1 MEFGFLLKK
10 LITFFIEPLGLII
23 ILFVFGLWFLFDGK
37 QKLAKQFLSF
47 SFGFLL
53 LFSYPPFSNYL
64 VKKLENQY
72 SKYDYKTN
80 VKYIHVLG
88 SGHNTDALQPI
99 SSNLASSGTKRVLEG
114 IIIHKKI
121 PNSKIIFTGYEGDT
135 NETNAKMNSMLAL
148 ALGVDE
154 KNMILNGIPNDTRM
168 EAVYMKSIVGHD
180 PFVLVTSATHMPRS
194 MLLFESM
201 GMKPIP
207 APTDFR
213 KNEIITYFKA
223 PNIGALEDSRM
234 AIHEFLGILW
244 AKIRG

>member
-1 MEFGFLLKK
+1 MELGLLLKQF
-10 LITFFIEPLGLII
+10 IAFFIEPLGLII
-23 ILFVFGLWFLFDGK
+23 TLFVLGLLFLFEEK
-37 QKLAKQFLSF
+37 EKLSKQFLTLACGILF
-47 SFGFLL
+47 

-72 SKYDYKTN
+72 PKYDYKTD

-88 SGHNTDALQPI
+88 SGHNTDESQPI
-99 SSNLASSGTKRVLEG
+99 SSNIGNSGSKRVIEG
-114 IIIHKKI
+114 VIIHKKV

-148 ALGVDE
+148 ALGVNE
-154 KNMILNGIPNDTRM
+154 SNMILNGTPNDTRM
-168 EAVYMKSIVGHD
+168 EAQYMRSIVGYE

-207 APTDFR
+207 APTDFH
-213 KNEIITYFKA
+213 KSETNTYLRA
-223 PNIGALEDSRM
+223 PSVGALQDSRM
-234 AIHEFLGILW
+234 AIHEFFGILW

>member
-1 MEFGFLLKK
+1 MEFGLFIKK

-23 ILFVFGLWFLFDGK
+23 TLFILGLWFLFDSK

-47 SFGFLL
+47 SFIFLV

-72 SKYDYKTN
+72 PKYDYKTTI
-80 VKYIHVLG
+80 KYIHVLG
-88 SGHNTDALQPI
+88 HGHNTDILQPI
-99 SSNLASSGTKRVLEG
+99 SSHLSNGGTKRVLEG
-114 IIIHKKI
+114 VIIHKKT
-121 PNSKIIFTGYEGDT
+121 PNSKIIFTGYGGDS
-135 NETNAKMNSMLAL
+135 NITNAKMNSILAL

-154 KNMILNGIPNDTRM
+154 ENIIINGIPNDTRT
-168 EAVYMKSIVGHD
+168 EAEYMKNVVGEN

-207 APTDFR
+207 APTDFH
-213 KNEIITYFKA
+213 KSEMNTYFKA
-223 PNIGALEDSRM
+223 PSIGALEDSRM

>member
-1 MEFGFLLKK
+1 MEFGLFFKK
-10 LITFFIEPLGLII
+10 LITFFIEPLGFILT
-23 ILFVFGLWFLFDGK
+23 LFVLGLWFLFASK

-72 SKYDYKTN
+72 PKYNYNTDI
-80 VKYIHVLG
+80 KYIHVLG
-88 SGHNTDALQPI
+88 SGHNTDILQPI
-99 SSNLASSGTKRVLEG
+99 SSNIASGGTKRVLEG

-135 NETNAKMNSMLAL
+135 NETNAKMNSKLAL

-168 EAVYMKSIVGHD
+168 EALYMKSIVGSE

-194 MLLFESM
+194 MMLFKSM
-201 GMKPIP
+201 GMEPIP
-207 APTDFR
+207 APTDFH
-213 KNEIITYFKA
+213 KYEINTYFKA
-223 PNIGALEDSRM
+223 PNIGALKNSRM